1 MESFSLDRH
10 MDSTITSLSIL
21 ILEDHPFQRMVAEQT
36 VSGLNV
42 GTLFTAQSS
51 EEALTFLQN
60 TGAVDIVI
68 CDLDMPGMDG
78 IQLIRH
84 LAEQKLARGVIVLS
98 AMEAALVR
106 IVGDMAQAHG
116 LVVLGHIPK
125 PMSRTRLREL
135 LEFYCSQQAEN
146 KACPVTSRELI
157 FDEDTLEKA
166 IDDNQFVLYYQP
178 KVLLKSGRMISVEAL
193 TRWHHPQ
200 VGVISPVHF
209 IPMMESS
216 GLIAPMTTKMIEQA
230 LDQIRI
236 WRAHERNIAVG
247 INLSAAVLTNTNLP
261 DMLIGKM
268 RDLSIPPELLTLEI
282 TESSLIQNAALSLE
296 TLARLKLNGF
306 SLSIDDFG
314 TGYSSMQQLNRIPF
328 SELKIDRSFV
338 SNACNDKAHKAIV
351 EANISLAHKLNMQTV
366 AEGVETL
373 ESWQLLN
380 ELNCDQAQGYFIARP
395 MPADEIPRWEQEWLA
410 RQPII
415 HPKPCIRE
423 MR

>member
-1 MESFSLDRH
+1 
-10 MDSTITSLSIL
+10 MDITITSLSIL

-216 GLIAPMTTKMIEQA
+216 GLIAPMTTKMIELA

-236 WRAHERNIAVG
+236 WRAQERNIAVG

-415 HPKPCIRE
+415 PPKPCIRE

>member
-1 MESFSLDRH
+1 MESFSPGQY
-10 MDSTITSLSIL
+10 MDSRITSLSIL

-42 GTLFTAQSS
+42 GRLLTAESS
-51 EEALTFLQN
+51 EEALKFLQN
-60 TGAVDIVI
+60 RGAVDIVI

-78 IQLIRH
+78 ILFIRH
-84 LAEQKLARGVIVLS
+84 LAEQKLSKGVIVLS
-98 AMEAALVR
+98 AMDASLVR
-106 IVGDMAQAHG
+106 IVEDMALAHG
-116 LVVLGHIPK
+116 LMVLGHMPK

-135 LEFYCSQQAEN
+135 LEFYFSEQAEN
-146 KACPVTSRELI
+146 QACPVTSRELI
-157 FDEDTLEKA
+157 FDEEELEKA

-193 TRWHHPQ
+193 TRWHHPEA
-200 VGVISPVHF
+200 GVISPVHF

-216 GLIAPMTTKMIEQA
+216 GLIAPMTTKMIDLA

-236 WRAHERNIAVG
+236 WREQERNIAVG
-247 INLSAAVLTNTNLP
+247 INLSAAILTNTDLP

-268 RDLSIPPELLTLEI
+268 RDLSIPPELLNLEI

-296 TLARLKLNGF
+296 TLARLKLHGF

-338 SNACNDKAHKAIV
+338 SNACNDKTHKAIV

-380 ELNCDQAQGYFIARP
+380 ELNCDQAQGYFIAKP
-395 MPADEIPRWEQEWLA
+395 MPADEIPQWEQEWLA
-410 RQPII
+410 RQPITP
-415 HPKPCIRE
+415 PKPCIWSL
-423 MR
+423 

>member
-1 MESFSLDRH
+1 
-10 MDSTITSLSIL
+10 MDSRITSLSIL

-42 GTLFTAQSS
+42 GRLLTAESS
-51 EEALTFLQN
+51 KEALKFLQN
-60 TGAVDIVI
+60 RGAVDIVI

-78 IQLIRH
+78 IQFIRH
-84 LAEQKLARGVIVLS
+84 LAEQKLSKGVIVLS
-98 AMEAALVR
+98 AMDASLVR
-106 IVGDMAQAHG
+106 IVEDMAQAHG
-116 LVVLGHIPK
+116 LMVLGHMPK

-135 LEFYCSQQAEN
+135 LEFYFSEQAEN
-146 KACPVTSRELI
+146 QACPVTSRELI
-157 FDEDTLEKA
+157 FDEEELEKA

-193 TRWHHPQ
+193 TRWHHPDA
-200 VGVISPVHF
+200 GVISPVHF

-216 GLIAPMTTKMIEQA
+216 GLIAPMTTKMLDLA
-230 LDQIRI
+230 LDQIRL
-236 WRAHERNIAVG
+236 WREQERNIAVG
-247 INLSAAVLTNTNLP
+247 VNLSAAILTNTDLP

-268 RDLSIPPELLTLEI
+268 RDLGIPPELLILEI

-296 TLARLKLNGF
+296 TLARLKLHGF

-338 SNACNDKAHKAIV
+338 SNACNDKTHKAIV

-380 ELNCDQAQGYFIARP
+380 ELNCDQAQGYFIAKP
-395 MPADEIPRWEQEWLA
+395 MPADEIPQWEQEWLA
-410 RQPII
+410 RQPITP
-415 HPKPCIRE
+415 PKPSI
-423 MR
+423 

>member
-1 MESFSLDRH
+1 
-10 MDSTITSLSIL
+10 MDSKITSLSIL
-21 ILEDHPFQRMVAEQT
+21 ILDDHPFQQMVAEQT

-42 GTLFTAQSS
+42 GRLLTAKSS
-51 EEALTFLQN
+51 EEALKFLQN
-60 TGAVDIVI
+60 RGAVDIVI

-78 IQLIRH
+78 IQFIRH
-84 LAEQKLARGVIVLS
+84 LAEQKLSRGVIVVS

-106 IVGDMAQAHG
+106 MIGDMAQAHG
-116 LVVLGHIPK
+116 LMVLGHIPK
-125 PMSRTRLREL
+125 PMPRPRLREL
-135 LEFYCSQQAEN
+135 LEFYCSEQAEN
-146 KACPVTSRELI
+146 KACPITSRELI
-157 FDEDTLEKA
+157 FDEEALEKA
-166 IDDNQFVLYYQP
+166 IEANQFVLYYQP

-193 TRWHHPQ
+193 TRWHHPEA
-200 VGVISPVHF
+200 GVINPVHF

-216 GLIAPMTTKMIEQA
+216 GLIAPMTTKMIDLA

-236 WRAHERNIAVG
+236 WREQDRNIAVG
-247 INLSAAVLTNTNLP
+247 INLSAATLTNTDLP

-268 RDLSIPPELLTLEI
+268 RGLSIPPELLTLEI

-296 TLARLKLNGF
+296 TLARLKLHGF

-338 SNACNDKAHKAIV
+338 SNACSDKNHKAIV

-373 ESWQLLN
+373 EGWQLLN

-395 MPADEIPRWEQEWLA
+395 MPADEIPKWEREWLA

-415 HPKPCIRE
+415 PPKPCIRE
-423 MR
+423 MH